1 MSNKLSWTAVYKIS
15 LSEVYIYISPMLLA
29 TGAALSDSRLLENPV
44 AGLMIGVLATVLLQS
59 SSTATSVVV
68 TMVSSGSK
76 YNHYNLCV
84 CVCVCVWAS
93 NPA

>member
-1 MSNKLSWTAVYKIS
+1 MSTKLRRPRVSWTARSVQMIS
-15 LSEVYIYISPMLLA
+15 LAEIHIGDA

-76 YNHYNLCV
+76 YNHYNLCAYV
-84 CVCVCVWAS
+84 SAS

>member
-1 MSNKLSWTAVYKIS
+1 
-15 LSEVYIYISPMLLA
+15 MLLA

-84 CVCVCVWAS
+84 CVCVGIQSSLTYLHVS
-93 NPA
+93 TPSLVETDTFR